1 MKQKSAENG
10 IKVQIVSPLLDWF
23 ADNARKLP
31 WREDA
36 HPYYVWISEIM
47 LQQTRV
53 MAVKEYFARFV
64 RELPDIEALA
74 NVTEERLLKLWEGL
88 GYYSRAKNLKKAAVI
103 VMEEYNGKL
112 PEKTE
117 ELLKLPG
124 IGAYTAGAIA
134 SIAYNQVAAAVDGN
148 VLRVITRLLGDFSD
162 IGRESVRRDFEK
174 QLLRVMPRDFP
185 GAFNQALM
193 ELGALVCVPNG
204 KPHCTECPVMDFC
217 AAYKEN
223 FWDKLP
229 VFLIEGEKGFFVRR
243 RKESGLL
250 SGLWEYPSVQGIKT
264 EEEVRTMFCDNVAK
278 IQPLGAAKH
287 IFSHIE
293 WRMFGYYIRLRQF
306 SPQSE
311 KICFQKEGEHGI
323 MSSDI
328 IPSASS
334 RPTKGRTVSLA
345 NCAHPSERSMFGEH
359 GIMSLCIPVTFE
371 KLRAEYSIPAAFSA
385 YQKAVEK
392 LREQ

>member
-36 HPYYVWISEIM
+36 RPYYVWISEIM

-148 VLRVITRLLGDFSD
+148 VLRVMARLLGDFSD

-193 ELGALVCVPNG
+193 ELGALVCVLNG
-204 KPHCTECPVMDFC
+204 KPHCTECPLREFC
-217 AAYKEN
+217 VAYREN
-223 FWDKLP
+223 SWDKLP
-229 VFLIEGEKGFFVRR
+229 VKAAKKPRRIEERTVFLIEGEKGFFVRR

-311 KICFQKEGEHGI
+311 KICFQKEGEHDI
-323 MSSDI
+323 MDYI
-328 IPSASS
+328 
-334 RPTKGRTVSLA
+334 LD
-345 NCAHPSERSMFGEH
+345 
-359 GIMSLCIPVTFE
+359 CIPVTFE